1 MLLNVSVSDMTRHSM
16 LLNVSV
22 GDMTRH
28 GMLLNVS
35 VGDMTRHGMLL
46 NVSVS
51 PKIMKAIG
59 NKHLILIR
67 LMKKIK
73 CYCQKI
79 HLYHDSW

>member
-1 MLLNVSVSDMTRHSM
+1 M

-35 VGDMTRHGMLL
+35 VGDLTCHGMLL

-67 LMKKIK
+67 LMKK
-73 CYCQKI
+73 
-79 HLYHDSW
+79 